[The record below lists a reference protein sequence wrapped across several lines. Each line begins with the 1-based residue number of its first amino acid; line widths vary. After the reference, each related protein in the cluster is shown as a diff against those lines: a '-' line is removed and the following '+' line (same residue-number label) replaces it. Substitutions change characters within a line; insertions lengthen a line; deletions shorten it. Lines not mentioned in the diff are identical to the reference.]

1 MGDPLSIASSVLALS
16 VFAFKSSVSLYQ
28 SVKGFQNNKKAI
40 RELEQELEA
49 LKNVIQ
55 SLQQFVSKDEDE
67 FKTLCLPLLR
77 CGQACK
83 DFEEVIVNCTKHSS
97 ESKTSFRD
105 WAKLQY
111 LGSDIVGFKNMLAGY
126 KATISIA
133 IGDINL
139 YVFTVYFSLLK
150 LTCLA
155 TRRTAAVSAS
165 AVQEFKDMLKDTKTD
180 LEDHL
185 ENLDDKLEALS
196 IQEIRANEENI
207 AGRRRI
213 QEEIDS
219 AKECL
224 AVCAQASEHADKV
237 RTNVFEDVTA
247 AQNSDQVVVSTLGD
261 LISAKRITAGVGA
274 TQWLGQMSDTSL
286 QQLARSRGI
295 DLSSGSRIVRD
306 VAEQDRG
313 SITFEDQY
321 GSVHKLG

>member
-1 MGDPLSIASSVLALS
+1 MGDPLSIASGVLALS

-28 SVKGFQNNKKAI
+28 SVKGFQNNRKAI

-49 LKNVIQ
+49 LKNVLQ
-55 SLQQFVSKDEDE
+55 SLQQFASKNEDQ

-83 DFEEVIVNCTKHSS
+83 DFEEVIANCTKHSS
-97 ESKTSFRD
+97 DSKTSFRD

-111 LGSDIVGFKNMLAGY
+111 LGSDIVEFKNMLAGH
-126 KATISIA
+126 KATISVA

-139 YVFTVYFSLLK
+139 
-150 LTCLA
+150 
-155 TRRTAAVSAS
+155 RTAAVSAS

-180 LEDHL
+180 LGDHL

-196 IQEIRANEENI
+196 TQESRANEENI

-213 QEEIDS
+213 QEEIDC
-219 AKECL
+219 AKACL

-247 AQNSDQVVVSTLGD
+247 AQDSDQIVVSTLGD
-261 LISAKRITAGVGA
+261 LISAKRITAGVRA
-274 TQWLGQMSDTSL
+274 TQWIGQMSDTSL
-286 QQLARSRGI
+286 QQLARGRGI

-306 VAEQDRG
+306 VADQDRG
-313 SITFEDQY
+313 SIIFEDQY
-321 GSVHKLG
+321 GSGHKLG